1 MAKTKQFEN
10 IKERL
15 KNNDDSDGGI
25 YTGEELQDVDD
36 FFDGFDTLDK
46 LDEAVGKATVLS
58 DSTIEIKSV
67 KKENAISIEEYKA
80 RKKKEMA
87 GKYTQ
92 IMRSAKI
99 NKNSTTTGTG
109 GVIDSPDTLIN
120 FLVEYCLYCETNTIP
135 FTTAKGIMY
144 DKLQPLPKTMV
155 GFASFI
161 GVCTDYVYKIL
172 RLPQYRDVGVLI
184 HQEFEKSTLEMGATG
199 EMDQRLA
206 QFLLNVT
213 YGYQVTKQV
222 EVNINATTRIE
233 QLAKDAAKGML
244 NEGVDIQDVEFIE
257 AKDVTGD
264 DEDE

>member
-1 MAKTKQFEN
+1 MAKAKQFEK
-10 IKERL
+10 IKKRMQ
-15 KNNDDSDGGI
+15 NDDEINSEIGADGF
-25 YTGEELQDVDD
+25 EDVDD
-36 FFDGFDTLDK
+36 FFDSFNTLEE
-46 LDEAVGKATVLS
+46 LSSAAEKAIVLS

-213 YGYQVTKQV
+213 YGYQATQQV
-222 EVNINATTRIE
+222 EVNVNATMKIE

-244 NEGVDIQDVEFIE
+244 NKGVDIQDVEFIE